1 MLGNFKWYIFKLRFL
16 GTCLLL
22 THVFSYFSLWFIF
35 YDLCLPCVYW
45 RVIQP
50 VRWCLLWLW
59 FETDASPG
67 SFPTW
72 PMSSSSAFEQ
82 SSVKDLVTLM
92 WVEFQLVALSSEVLS
107 SFSFSEEESFC
118 LGPCLPLEEDA
129 QVRRLF
135 VPFGSLL
142 GESKECRRINPKMTN
157 THQCPRMPSLSLSP
171 LAFYGLF
178 QREHN

>member
-92 WVEFQLVALSSEVLS
+92 WAEFQLVALSSEVLIFIFWRRKFLSGTLPAFGGRRASTAVIRALWKS
-107 SFSFSEEESFC
+107 SGRVQGMSQNQPEDDKHSPVPLNAVTISEFI
-118 LGPCLPLEEDA
+118 
-129 QVRRLF
+129 
-135 VPFGSLL
+135 SLL
-142 GESKECRRINPKMTN
+142 WSFPKRT
-157 THQCPRMPSLSLSP
+157 
-171 LAFYGLF
+171 
-178 QREHN
+178 